1 MKMLLK
7 KRMISLVLI
16 ASLLLTVFAVP
27 ASAMN
32 IGNINASTYNIEVD
46 GILFNVTVTP
56 NIDGTKSI
64 TVVGNGEVV
73 SWSSENFIEEVAGT
87 LDTRMTGSYDSYR
100 YIYSSSAASV
110 WNLYRPLQDD
120 GGAWAKGVPE
130 DNAACRSFAS
140 EVESMK
146 AAEERV
152 NQYLADEDLANT
164 FGVQLLLSGAGS
176 AAGFLVAHT
185 LIASTIAG
193 MVAFIISS
201 YAIPALWQSAIAA
214 LVEVEYYNIRNAM
227 IDANYYFELA

>member
-7 KRMISLVLI
+7 KRILSFVLI
-16 ASLLLTVFAVP
+16 ASLLFTVFAVP

-152 NQYLADEDLANT
+152 NQYLADENLANS
-164 FGVQLLLSGAGS
+164 FGAQLLLSGAGG
-176 AAGFLVAHT
+176 AVGFRVAHSM
-185 LIASTIAG
+185 ISSTIAG
-193 MVAFIISS
+193 MVAFIITS
-201 YAIPALWQSAIAA
+201 YAIPILWEAAITA
-214 LVEVEYYNIRNAM
+214 LVEVEYYNIRNSM
-227 IDANYYFELA
+227 IDADYYFELA